1 MRRTVIGIVIGL
13 MLFVVGCTEKPA
25 DVYSELDDAIALN
38 KELLGQLSGLME
50 TDKELNTRLAELVK
64 SDYSNILCR
73 LSALETDASL
83 ATSMRM
89 RSRAMID
96 NIPKPKPYDPNAP
109 QYAFLEV
116 AEPNW
121 VAAYG
126 DTLETRMVYNISK
139 NRVMNAMLGKRLL
152 ALENPVETEQSAE
165 EALEEAIT
173 PCEEPKKEVVD
184 QNEVKQ

>member
-50 TDKELNTRLAELVK
+50 TDKELNTRLTDLIK
-64 SDYSNILCR
+64 SDYSNILSR
-73 LSALETDASL
+73 LSSLEDEAVL
-83 ATSMRM
+83 ARMMRM
-89 RSRAMID
+89 SNRDRLD
-96 NIPKPKPYDPNAP
+96 NIPKPKPYDPNSP

-126 DTLETRMVYNISK
+126 DTLETRIVYNISK
-139 NRVMNAMLGKRLL
+139 NRVMTAMNSKRLL
-152 ALENPVETEQSAE
+152 ALEDP
-165 EALEEAIT
+165 
-173 PCEEPKKEVVD
+173 
-184 QNEVKQ
+184 NEVSK